1 MGTADRLVAA
11 GRFAAVWAVRHQP
24 LPAAGAA
31 ALPGGRSC
39 CSAGSLAHDARGCIA
54 ATCRSGPPGIEAV
67 KQVTEKGHSVAEV
80 AARAGIGVNT
90 VSNLE
95 AGRNVS
101 FENLIRVAMVLGRL
115 QELEELF
122 KPHLN
127 SVDDILRYESNTA
140 RQRIKSK

>member
-1 MGTADRLVAA
+1 MDLNFKKPEEVVTLLCERLRKERLYLEMTQAD
-11 GRFAAVWAVRHQP
+11 
-24 LPAAGAA
+24 
-31 ALPGGRSC
+31 
-39 CSAGSLAHDARGCIA
+39 
-54 ATCRSGPPGIEAV
+54 
-67 KQVTEKGHSVAEV
+67 V

-101 FENLIRVAMVLGRL
+101 FENLVRVAMVLGRL

-122 KPHLN
+122 KPNLN

-140 RQRIKSK
+140 RQRIKRK

>member
-1 MGTADRLVAA
+1 MSSKRYPEE
-11 GRFAAVWAVRHQP
+11 FK
-24 LPAAGAA
+24 
-31 ALPGGRSC
+31 
-39 CSAGSLAHDARGCIA
+39 
-54 ATCRSGPPGIEAV
+54 IEAA

-101 FENLIRVAMVLGRL
+101 FENLVRVAMVLGRL
-115 QELEELF
+115 KELEELF

-127 SVDDILRYESNTA
+127 SVNDILRYESNTA
-140 RQRIKSK
+140 RHRIKRK

>member
-1 MGTADRLVAA
+1 MSSKRYPEE
-11 GRFAAVWAVRHQP
+11 FK
-24 LPAAGAA
+24 
-31 ALPGGRSC
+31 
-39 CSAGSLAHDARGCIA
+39 
-54 ATCRSGPPGIEAV
+54 IEAV

-80 AARAGIGVNT
+80 AACAGIGVNT

-140 RQRIKSK
+140 RQRIKRK

>member
-1 MGTADRLVAA
+1 MDLKLRK
-11 GRFAAVWAVRHQP
+11 P
-24 LPAAGAA
+24 
-31 ALPGGRSC
+31 
-39 CSAGSLAHDARGCIA
+39 
-54 ATCRSGPPGIEAV
+54 E
-67 KQVTEKGHSVAEV
+67 EEV
-80 AARAGIGVNT
+80 ALLCERLRKEPLYLEMTQADVAGIGVNT

-140 RQRIKSK
+140 RQRIKRK

>member
-1 MGTADRLVAA
+1 MDLKFRKPEEVVALLCERLRKERLYLEMTQAD
-11 GRFAAVWAVRHQP
+11 
-24 LPAAGAA
+24 
-31 ALPGGRSC
+31 
-39 CSAGSLAHDARGCIA
+39 
-54 ATCRSGPPGIEAV
+54 
-67 KQVTEKGHSVAEV
+67 V

-101 FENLIRVAMVLGRL
+101 FENLVRVAMVLGRL

-122 KPHLN
+122 KPNLN

-140 RQRIKSK
+140 RQRIKRK

>member
-1 MGTADRLVAA
+1 MSSKRYPEE
-11 GRFAAVWAVRHQP
+11 FK
-24 LPAAGAA
+24 
-31 ALPGGRSC
+31 
-39 CSAGSLAHDARGCIA
+39 
-54 ATCRSGPPGIEAV
+54 IEAV

-122 KPHLN
+122 KPNLN

-140 RQRIKSK
+140 RQRIKRK

>member
-1 MGTADRLVAA
+1 MDLKLRKPEEVVTLLCERLRKERLYLEMTQAD
-11 GRFAAVWAVRHQP
+11 
-24 LPAAGAA
+24 
-31 ALPGGRSC
+31 
-39 CSAGSLAHDARGCIA
+39 
-54 ATCRSGPPGIEAV
+54 
-67 KQVTEKGHSVAEV
+67 V

-101 FENLIRVAMVLGRL
+101 FENLVRVAMVLGRL

-122 KPHLN
+122 KPNLN

-140 RQRIKSK
+140 RQRIKRK